1 MKGGPEQARA
11 HTTKQIPLYM
21 IEAMERAIRDNKLK
35 AARGLCESGLDV
47 NGLDG
52 FGVPFLSRA
61 AEYGSLQIV
70 RELCQ
75 RGVDVNA
82 RWSKDRTALMMASLS
97 GSLKI
102 VKELCEAGA
111 DVNAVDIAGR
121 TPLAYAGGRKKI
133 VEYLL
138 SRGATVVLTV
148 ERPHIEIVEESDVE
162 SECTRPRRDSLDLYR
177 LKLSK
182 GPELDVSRS
191 YPFTTVGDKWCCGMP
206 NCTKQID
213 ATKKSLIAYH
223 KNTHSP
229 KYICEHCNQAF
240 PQKCALEVH
249 IRTNHTHEKPYKC
262 RGCEKAFTQ
271 KVCLDAHVKRYH

>member
-1 MKGGPEQARA
+1 
-11 HTTKQIPLYM
+11 
-21 IEAMERAIRDNKLK
+21 MERAIMGNKLK
-35 AARGLCESGLDV
+35 AVRGLCESGLDV

-61 AEYGSLQIV
+61 AEYGSLQVV

-75 RGVDVNA
+75 RGADVNTT
-82 RWSKDRTALMMASLS
+82 WSNDRTALMMASLS
-97 GSLKI
+97 GNLKI

-138 SRGATVVLTV
+138 SRRATVVLTTKMHDLEV
-148 ERPHIEIVEESDVE
+148 VEESDVE
-162 SECTRPRRDSLDLYR
+162 SECTRPRRDSLDLYPL
-177 LKLSK
+177 LKRSK
-182 GPELDVSRS
+182 EEAELDLS
-191 YPFTTVGDKWCCGMP
+191 PAPPLTTVDKWCCGVP

-213 ATKKSLIAYH
+213 AVKKSLIAYH

-229 KYICEHCNQAF
+229 KYICEHCNEAF
-240 PQKCALEVH
+240 PQKCSLQVH
-249 IRTNHTHEKPYKC
+249 VRTNHTHEKPYTC
-262 RGCEKAFTQ
+262 GGCEKAFTQ
-271 KVCLDAHVKRYH
+271 KYSLDAHVKKFHLAPLQAV

>member
-1 MKGGPEQARA
+1 
-11 HTTKQIPLYM
+11 M
-21 IEAMERAIRDNKLK
+21 IQAMERAIRDNNLK
-35 AARGLCESGLDV
+35 AARGLCEGGLDV

-75 RGVDVNA
+75 RGADVNA
-82 RWSKDRTALMMASLS
+82 RWSKDRTALMMASLA

-133 VEYLL
+133 LEYLF
-138 SRGATVVLTV
+138 SRRGTVVLTAKMPELEMV
-148 ERPHIEIVEESDVE
+148 KESDVE
-162 SECTRPRRDSLDLYR
+162 SECTRPRRDSLDLSP
-177 LKLSK
+177 LKHSK
-182 GPELDVSRS
+182 EAELDVSRPF
-191 YPFTTVGDKWCCGMP
+191 PFTTVGNKWCCGMP

-213 ATKKSLIAYH
+213 AAKKSLIGYH
-223 KNTHSP
+223 KNTHFP
-229 KYICEHCNQAF
+229 KYTCEHCNEAF

-262 RGCEKAFTQ
+262 TSCENAFTQ
-271 KVCLDAHVKRYH
+271 KVCLDVHVKRYHLAPLEAVQ

>member
-1 MKGGPEQARA
+1 
-11 HTTKQIPLYM
+11 M
-21 IEAMERAIRDNKLK
+21 IEAMDRAIMCNNLK

-61 AEYGSLQIV
+61 AEYGSLEIV

-75 RGVDVNA
+75 RGADVNA
-82 RWSKDRTALMMASLS
+82 TWSNDRTALMMASLH
-97 GSLKI
+97 GNLKI

-111 DVNAVDIAGR
+111 DVNALDIAGR

-138 SRGATVVLTV
+138 SRGATVVLTAEMPPTRFPLHLQKREV
-148 ERPHIEIVEESDVE
+148 EAEESDSEVEESDVE

-177 LKLSK
+177 LKRSK
-182 GPELDVSRS
+182 EAELDVSRP

-206 NCTKQID
+206 KCTKQID

-229 KYICEHCNQAF
+229 KYICEHCNEAF
-240 PQKCALEVH
+240 PQKCSLQVH

-262 RGCEKAFTQ
+262 SSCEKAFTQ
-271 KVCLDAHVKRYH
+271 KACLDIHVKRYH

>member
-1 MKGGPEQARA
+1 MC
-11 HTTKQIPLYM
+11 
-21 IEAMERAIRDNKLK
+21 NNLK

-52 FGVPFLSRA
+52 FGVPFLSSA
-61 AEYGSLQIV
+61 AVYDSLEIV

-75 RGVDVNA
+75 RGADVNA
-82 RWSKDRTALMMASLS
+82 TWSNDRTALMMASLH
-97 GSLKI
+97 GNLKI

-121 TPLAYAGGRKKI
+121 TPLKYAGYRKKI

-138 SRGATVVLTV
+138 SRGATVVLTAEMPPTPLPLHLQKREV
-148 ERPHIEIVEESDVE
+148 EAEESDVE

-182 GPELDVSRS
+182 EAELDVSPAPS
-191 YPFTTVGDKWCCGMP
+191 LTTVGDKWCCEMP

-229 KYICEHCNQAF
+229 KYTCGHCNEAF

-249 IRTNHTHEKPYKC
+249 IRTNHTHEKPYTC

-271 KVCLDAHVKRYH
+271 KACLDAHVKRYH